1 MWRFI
6 GFPKADSAFRSKQL
20 QFFVCEVTDL
30 VIGEIDR
37 RAPCVFTKMVPT
49 GCAARTW
56 VVLGSAVAT
65 IITALLLT
73 PFLGR
78 TSEPPGD
85 DGMLLTAR
93 LTSTRILRG
102 ARSEHLAVTITA
114 PRGQAAF
121 RPPLSLAVVID
132 RSGSMSG
139 EPMQNAKAAAA
150 RLVSQ
155 LDASDA
161 FSIVTYSS
169 SDETVMPMVRATDA
183 NKRAAM
189 AAIADIYD
197 DGGTCIS
204 CGLVRGANELARSPV
219 VEGVQRIVLISDGQA
234 NEGVFD
240 RDELAK
246 LAAELA
252 AKGSSISTVGVG
264 LDFDEVTMVRLA
276 DVGRGNYYF
285 VEDTRHLDAMF
296 AKELGGLAET
306 VAADVRLVLT
316 AKPGVR
322 IEEAY
327 GYPLTRAGD
336 QVIVP
341 VADLRAGET
350 RKVVL
355 RVHVE
360 HTAQSSIEIAHA
372 QLGWRRVADGA
383 SRSAHARLRVDVT
396 DDAAAVTAG
405 IDTKTIDAVEQV
417 RTARALEEAS
427 VVYDTQGAGA
437 AQEVLQ
443 RRIDQVRAN
452 KHLSKGA
459 ALELEDR
466 SWEAKQDFAKAPPEK
481 AKKASRAKAYD
492 LVK

>member
-1 MWRFI
+1 M
-6 GFPKADSAFRSKQL
+6 
-20 QFFVCEVTDL
+20 
-30 VIGEIDR
+30 
-37 RAPCVFTKMVPT
+37 PCVSIQMVPNA
-49 GCAARTW
+49 CAARTW
-56 VVLGSAVAT
+56 VVLGSAVAS
-65 IITALLLT
+65 ILTALLLT
-73 PFLGR
+73 PAPRRAPVL
-78 TSEPPGD
+78 GD
-85 DGMLLTAR
+85 DGMMLTAR
-93 LTSTRILRG
+93 LTSSHVLRG
-102 ARSEHLAVTITA
+102 AHDQHLVVSITA
-114 PRGQAAF
+114 PEGQANA

-132 RSGSMSG
+132 RSGSMTG

-155 LDASDA
+155 LAEGDA

-189 AAIADIYD
+189 AAIANIED

-204 CGLVRGANELARSPV
+204 CGLVRGAAELASSPV
-219 VEGVQRIVLISDGQA
+219 AGGVQRIVLISDGQA
-234 NEGVFD
+234 NEGIYD
-240 RDELAK
+240 RDELAQ
-246 LAAELA
+246 LAANTA
-252 AKGSSISTVGVG
+252 AKGTSISTVGVG

-296 AKELGGLAET
+296 ATELGGLGKT
-306 VAADVRLVLT
+306 VATNARLVIAT
-316 AKPGVR
+316 KPGVR
-322 IEEAY
+322 VEEAY
-327 GYPLTRAGD
+327 GYPLTRAGSTT
-336 QVIVP
+336 IVP

-355 RVHVE
+355 RLDVENTAERSLDVAHV
-360 HTAQSSIEIAHA
+360 

-383 SRSAHARLRVDVT
+383 NRSARTDVRVGVT
-396 DDAAAVTAG
+396 DDASVIAAG

-427 VVYDTQGAGA
+427 TVYDTQGVAA

-443 RRIDQVRAN
+443 RRIEQVRAN
-452 KHLSKGA
+452 KHVSKGA
-459 ALELEDR
+459 ALELEDT
-466 SWEAKQDFAKAPPEK
+466 SWAAKQDFAKAPPEK